1 MVLDVLRQH
10 CLIWYVLLCMML
22 ALGHDDVIRWKHFP
36 RYWPFVKGIHPP
48 PVDSFHKG
56 HWRGTLMFSLICAW
70 TNGLANNRDD
80 GQLRRRHA
88 HYDITV
94 CYVHQH
100 KPISCKLSEF
110 AVGICLNEDMMVS
123 ANVINGPC
131 IGVMIPSLYS
141 KNEG

>member
-10 CLIWYVLLCMML
+10 CLIWNVLLCMML

-36 RYWPFVKGIHPP
+36 RYWPFVKGIHRP

-80 GQLRRRHA
+80 GQLRSRHA

-94 CYVHQH
+94 MICAPTQTNQLQTQWIRCWNLFKPCYQFLYEVTVCYKHGYRGH
-100 KPISCKLSEF
+100 YAKT
-110 AVGICLNEDMMVS
+110 AS
-123 ANVINGPC
+123 A
-131 IGVMIPSLYS
+131 L
-141 KNEG
+141 